1 MAKFGKIISSSTPT
15 LIIFHLV
22 NPSDDLV
29 LDIANA
35 LGDKARVIKIDVDK
49 NKQLVEALRIKTTPT
64 FVIYKESEMKWR
76 QSGEQ
81 KADFLIKLVRQFI

>member
-35 LGDKARVIKIDVDK
+35 LGDKARVIKIDADK
-49 NKQLVEALRIKTTPT
+49 NIIYNFVNSNPFLLKKSKTLGK
-64 FVIYKESEMKWR
+64 VYSN
-76 QSGEQ
+76 
-81 KADFLIKLVRQFI
+81 FLYAFLLS